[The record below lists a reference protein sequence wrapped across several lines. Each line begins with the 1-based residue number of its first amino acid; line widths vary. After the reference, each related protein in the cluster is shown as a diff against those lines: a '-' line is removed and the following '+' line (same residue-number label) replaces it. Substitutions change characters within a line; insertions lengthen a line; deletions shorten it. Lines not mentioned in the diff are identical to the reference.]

1 VVTHDEQLG
10 ITSLRRFPIELK
22 RPLVKPSGPWF
33 EIVSEGKP
41 EVEKLL
47 NVSIVR
53 PSQINDVGYS
63 EGSQLLHVGLGLY
76 CASEREP
83 FAHEE
88 SFHRVGPLSI
98 PNRPRRLENLYFVNA
113 VFVQPAPLNRV
124 TCNLPVR
131 WDF

>member
-1 VVTHDEQLG
+1 MVAHHEQFG
-10 ITSLRRFPIELK
+10 ITALRRFPIELK
-22 RPLVKPSGPWF
+22 RPLVKPTGPWF
-33 EIVSEGKP
+33 EIVSERKP

-63 EGSQLLHVGLGLY
+63 EGFQLLHVSLALN

-88 SFHRVGPLSI
+88 SFHRPGPVLI
-98 PNRPRRLENLYFVNA
+98 PTRPSRLENLYFANV
-113 VFVQPAPLNRV
+113 VLLQTAPLN
-124 TCNLPVR
+124 
-131 WDF
+131 